1 MPEAQF
7 LEARKAFHAALL
19 EATLT
24 TKLRDK
30 MDDLTLE
37 DKIGWWSNSCSNGSR
52 TKHFYEYS
60 PLSEKHRATICGRK
74 HHVGQLSHP
83 VEGDKTCV
91 FCARKAD
98 L

>member
-1 MPEAQF
+1 
-7 LEARKAFHAALL
+7 
-19 EATLT
+19 
-24 TKLRDK
+24 

-37 DKIGWWSNSCSNGSR
+37 DKIGWWSNSSSNGSR

-60 PLSEKHRATICGRK
+60 QMSENHRATICGRK

-83 VEGDKTCV
+83 VEGDKTCR
-91 FCARKAD
+91 FCARRTD